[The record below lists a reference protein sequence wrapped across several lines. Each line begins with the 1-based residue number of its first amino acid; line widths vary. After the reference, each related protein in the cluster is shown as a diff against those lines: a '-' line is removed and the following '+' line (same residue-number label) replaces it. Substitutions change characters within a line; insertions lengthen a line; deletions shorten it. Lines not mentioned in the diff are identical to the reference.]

1 MNGEGIV
8 RTASKRVVCTFD
20 LVAVHRHALR
30 APAQLPVGSRADWPA
45 AMALRAVLL
54 QGQKL
59 LRAEGLVVDL
69 RRGLDEI
76 LEVGSEEEVSQV
88 DEFAVVII
96 LYVDDAPP
104 VLAAADLLSV
114 HDDRL
119 LGADNGEGD
128 EAL

>member
-1 MNGEGIV
+1 
-8 RTASKRVVCTFD
+8 
-20 LVAVHRHALR
+20 
-30 APAQLPVGSRADWPA
+30 
-45 AMALRAVLL
+45 
-54 QGQKL
+54 
-59 LRAEGLVVDL
+59 
-69 RRGLDEI
+69 
-76 LEVGSEEEVSQV
+76 
-88 DEFAVVII
+88 VVII